1 MNKENKPVIESRQN
15 KCLKKKKSPFL
26 EPKKQQRR
34 VSSVDYRP
42 FTTLSVV
49 KEEEQARRISTG
61 TQYEDASVTLSIG
74 DKNKYVDKDTIKD
87 DTISPSSTGASSSYS
102 LDGSS
107 SNDMGRNKDLSQ
119 SAPEFSNFFEE
130 SSIVDEFF
138 LFSEDVLNADYE
150 IVCQELA
157 NCSQDMDNLLENS
170 SFLKAAKA
178 SEDWNTLWVYKGK

>member
-1 MNKENKPVIESRQN
+1 M
-15 KCLKKKKSPFL
+15 
-26 EPKKQQRR
+26 
-34 VSSVDYRP
+34 
-42 FTTLSVV
+42 
-49 KEEEQARRISTG
+49 
-61 TQYEDASVTLSIG
+61 
-74 DKNKYVDKDTIKD
+74 
-87 DTISPSSTGASSSYS
+87 ISPPITGASSSYS

-107 SNDMGRNKDLSQ
+107 SKDIGRNTDLTQ
-119 SAPEFSNFFEE
+119 SASELSNFFEE
-130 SSIVDEFF
+130 CSNVDEFF